1 MKKPNS
7 SFSKNITDLV
17 DKTKDY
23 RNKNFS
29 DLTSDEQNNIKDLIV
44 FF

>member
-1 MKKPNS
+1 MIFYMLKKLNINFP
-7 SFSKNITDLV
+7 KNITDLV

-29 DLTSDEQNNIKDLIV
+29 DLNKDKQIR
-44 FF
+44 